1 MHLLERLEH
10 DIYKDGPE
18 EIDPSTIAKYCA
30 GVNGDVQSITETI
43 SKRQEPHVRH
53 PPPVEAARCKSPFQ
67 STLELEAFK
76 QALQQATSRD
86 LHPAYVGLDLPYG
99 PSETFTT
106 GRCRSGI
113 TVPLPYDVWYPRS
126 LLWCGALDLA
136 TRIKLYL

>member
-53 PPPVEAARCKSPFQ
+53 PPPLKLPVVNHPSNQPLSLRPLNRHYSKLRLGICIQ
-67 STLELEAFK
+67 RTL
-76 QALQQATSRD
+76 
-86 LHPAYVGLDLPYG
+86 G
-99 PSETFTT
+99 
-106 GRCRSGI
+106 
-113 TVPLPYDVWYPRS
+113 
-126 LLWCGALDLA
+126 
-136 TRIKLYL
+136 